1 MPVYTIEQLIALKGS
16 DLIVVPEFEWNEI
29 EKVPAGSNYAHEQGH
44 SWRRGSHNN
53 EKRPVVMPKAAIPFS
68 QRALFDKKADKE
80 SSSAAQTE
88 EADEGE
94 ADDDEY
100 AARFL
105 LKNKAATK
113 KTPETTSDGAPVVNL
128 SYAAAL
134 AASMKMSEASEEP
147 PKQGEEEAAAA
158 AEDDDGWVSVS
169 HQAKPRRN
177 RNKGSFSKWR
187 V

>member
-29 EKVPAGSNYAHEQGH
+29 EKVPAGSNYAHDHGH

-68 QRALFDKKADKE
+68 QRALFDKKSE
-80 SSSAAQTE
+80 NENNGVQTE
-88 EADEGE
+88 ETEEGE

-113 KTPETTSDGAPVVNL
+113 KIPEVTSDGAPVVNL

-134 AASMKMSEASEEP
+134 AASMKMSEAAEEP
-147 PKQGEEEAAAA
+147 PKQGEEEATADPQ
-158 AEDDDGWVSVS
+158 DDDGWVSVS